1 MKIFCI
7 GRNYADHAKE
17 LKNDLPTEPLVFMK
31 PPTALLRENK
41 PFFLPDFT
49 KDCHYEG
56 EIVLRIAKNGKAIDP
71 KFAHKYI
78 DAIAFGIDWTAR
90 DVQDK
95 LKSKGHPW
103 EIAKGFDSSATI
115 SEFIPIGDF
124 DLKNL
129 KFQLKKNGE
138 VVQNGNTADLI
149 FDFET
154 VICYVSQFFTLVKG
168 DYIYTGTPAG
178 VGPAKIGDR
187 FEGFIEGKL
196 MLVCAVK

>member
-7 GRNYADHAKE
+7 GRNYADHARE

-41 PFFLPDFT
+41 PFFIPEFT
-49 KDCHYEG
+49 KNCHYEG
-56 EIVLRIAKNGKAIDP
+56 EIVLRIAKNGRHIEP

-90 DVQDK
+90 DVQDR
-95 LKSKGHPW
+95 LKAKGQPW
-103 EIAKGFDSSATI
+103 ELAKAFDHSATL
-115 SEFIPIGDF
+115 SEFMPSADL

-138 VVQNGNTADLI
+138 IVQDGNTKDVI

-154 VICYVSQFFTLVKG
+154 IICYISKFFTLVKG
-168 DYIYTGTPAG
+168 DYIFTGTPAG
-178 VGPAKIGDR
+178 VGPANPGDVL
-187 FEGFIEGKL
+187 EGYIEGKK
-196 MLVCAVK
+196 MLRCEVK